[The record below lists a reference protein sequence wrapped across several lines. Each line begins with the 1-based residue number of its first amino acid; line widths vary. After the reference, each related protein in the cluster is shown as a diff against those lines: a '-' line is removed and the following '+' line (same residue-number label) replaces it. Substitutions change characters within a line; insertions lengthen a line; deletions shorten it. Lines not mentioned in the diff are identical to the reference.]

1 MVLKDTRT
9 IKSPWNEQ
17 LVGSCSFSIPVAVP
31 VLWIAPGGIILK
43 SSLQIHNLTKG
54 GHCTKKPCPDQ
65 NSKEK
70 VITPIPSIS
79 CVRTLEGPGT
89 GLSPRLSGLS
99 VALWCQQNMSC
110 KCWFLG
116 SKHKKVNRLAACK
129 VCLNDSCSVFL
140 NFSKQ
145 RSLKCSGAKSV
156 SFLIQRKF
164 CGVGALTEVGVEAQW
179 QNRNQK

>member
-1 MVLKDTRT
+1 M
-9 IKSPWNEQ
+9 
-17 LVGSCSFSIPVAVP
+17 
-31 VLWIAPGGIILK
+31 
-43 SSLQIHNLTKG
+43 SSLWAAAPSPFLWLCLCCELLQVELSSSPHSKFTTWPRVGTAPKNPAQFKTA
-54 GHCTKKPCPDQ
+54 KK
-65 NSKEK
+65 K

-116 SKHKKVNRLAACK
+116 SKHKQVNRLAACK